1 MADQLHATT
10 AEETL
15 SVPQVTREP
24 NGGTISGWVVLTR
37 AELDAIP
44 ASFTCGTYG
53 CGDAKRS
60 FAPPCRRLR
69 PDWDRSGVQIRRA
82 AASCDSRTTHRSALS
97 AG

>member
-24 NGGTISGWVVLTR
+24 NGGAISGWVVLTR

-44 ASFTCGTYG
+44 ASFTCGT
-53 CGDAKRS
+53 
-60 FAPPCRRLR
+60 
-69 PDWDRSGVQIRRA
+69 
-82 AASCDSRTTHRSALS
+82 
-97 AG
+97 